1 MFSAIF
7 IDRPRFA
14 VVIAIVITL
23 AGAIAITSIPIAQF
37 PDIVPP
43 QVTLTANYPGADA
56 EVVETTVAQPI
67 EEQINGVD
75 NAIYYQSASGSDGS
89 YTLNVT
95 FALGTDPDIDTVN
108 VQNRSSLA
116 TPQLPDEVS
125 RAGLTVR
132 KKSAALLQ
140 VINIYSPKN
149 TFDAVYLSNYATIN
163 VIDTLARIKG
173 VGQVTLFG
181 PLDYSLRIWLDP
193 DRLTELN
200 LTPNDVIAAVQN
212 QNVQAALG
220 RIGAAP
226 TGSQQQL
233 QINIKTK
240 GRLTHPEEFAGIILR
255 ANPDGSV
262 IRVDDVARVE
272 MGARSQDRYSRYNGA
287 PAAAIGIYQ
296 SPGSNAVDVAKQV
309 RDTMNSLATRFPTDL
324 TYNVFFNSTVFV
336 TSTIVEVVRTLVIA
350 IVLVAIVV
358 FLFLGKVR
366 TTLIPLV
373 AVPVSIVGT
382 FAVLL
387 LIGYSANTVSLLAL
401 VLAIGIVVDDAI
413 VVVENIERVIEE
425 EPALTVPEA
434 CKKAMAEITGPILA
448 ITFVLLSVFVP
459 VAFIPGISGQ
469 LFRQFAV
476 AVSVAML
483 ISALNALTLSPA
495 LCAVLLKRGQ
505 RSRGPMTYVL
515 DGIDKIRGGYVATVR
530 RLARVSAISVVV
542 VAGVLVASVLVFRV
556 TPQSF
561 LPDEDQGAIFAAL
574 RLPEGASVKRTE
586 AVVKQVEDI
595 VRPIPGV
602 EGVLSVVGLNFI
614 DYVAASNQAFFV
626 IRLKPYED
634 RTDPA
639 QSANAIIARLR
650 PQMGAIEGA
659 IAFPF
664 NLPPI
669 LGLGNTGGFQYALE
683 ALQGQSPTDVAAV
696 LRALIVAANSRP
708 ELAGVFSTYGADTP
722 QIYLDIDRDKA
733 QVLGVK
739 ISDIF
744 NALQSTLGSYYVN
757 DFNVF
762 GRTWQVNIQA
772 DTPFRQRQD
781 DIERIYVRNA
791 KGGMVPIRAL
801 AQAKLV
807 QGPQTVVRYNGYRG
821 AVLNGAPK
829 APFSSSQALAAMES
843 ISATTLPA
851 GYSYEWTGTAFQEKA
866 AAGRTGIVLGL
877 AILFA
882 YLFLVALYES
892 WNIPI
897 PALLSVSVAIL
908 GALIAVAI
916 AGLSFDVYAQIG
928 LVSLIA
934 LAAKNGILIVAFA
947 VEQRQLGK
955 DTYAAAIEAAA
966 LRFRPVMM
974 TSFAFIF
981 GLFPLVIAKG
991 AGATTRHA
999 VGTPVFGGM
1008 IAAAI
1013 FGVFLIPLLF
1023 IVAERMRQ
1031 WTAIR
1036 GGHRLSLHGW
1046 PFAIYTALRRLW
1058 RRSSAG

>member
-1 MFSAIF
+1 MFSSIF

-14 VVIAIVITL
+14 IVIAIVITL
-23 AGAIAITSIPIAQF
+23 AGLIAISAIPIAQF
-37 PDIVPP
+37 PEIVPP

-56 EVVETTVAQPI
+56 ETVETTVAQSI

-75 NAIYYQSASGSDGS
+75 NALYYQSASGSDGS

-95 FALGTDPDIDTVN
+95 FALGTDPDINTVN
-108 VQNRSSLA
+108 VQNRASLA
-116 TPQLPDEVS
+116 IPQLPDEVS
-125 RAGLTVR
+125 RSGLSVR

-149 TFDAVYLSNYATIN
+149 TYDAIYLSNYAIIN

-173 VGQVTLFG
+173 VGQVVLFG
-181 PLDYSLRIWLDP
+181 PLNYSLRIWLDP
-193 DRLTELN
+193 NRLTQLN
-200 LTPNDVIAAVQN
+200 LTPNDIITAVQN

-226 TGSQQQL
+226 LTGEQQV

-240 GRLTHPEEFAGIILR
+240 GRLTRPEEFANIILR

-262 IRVDDVARVE
+262 IRVSDVARVE
-272 MGARSQDRYSRYNGA
+272 MGAQSQDRYSRYNGA
-287 PAAAIGIYQ
+287 PAAALGIYQ

-309 RDTMNSLATRFPTDL
+309 RDTMATLATRFPSDL
-324 TYNVFFNSTVFV
+324 AYTMFFDTTVFV
-336 TSTIVEVVRTLVIA
+336 TATIAEVVRTLVIA
-350 IVLVAIVV
+350 IILVGIVV
-358 FLFLGKVR
+358 FLFLGKLR

-373 AVPVSIVGT
+373 AVPVSIIGT
-382 FAVLL
+382 FAAML

-413 VVVENIERVIEE
+413 VVVENIERVIDE
-425 EPALTVPEA
+425 EPDLSIADA

-476 AVSVAML
+476 AVSISML

-505 RSRGPMTYVL
+505 TSRGLMRHVL
-515 DGIDKIRGGYVATVR
+515 GTIDKARDGYVAVVR
-530 RLARVSAISVVV
+530 RLSRVAIVAVFV
-542 VAGVLVASVLVFRV
+542 VAGVLAAAAFLFSRA
-556 TPQSF
+556 PQSF

-574 RLPEGASVKRTE
+574 RLPEGASLNRTE
-586 AVVKQVEDI
+586 TVVEQVEDI
-595 VRPIPGV
+595 VRPILGV

-614 DYVAASNQAFFV
+614 DYVASSNQAFFV
-626 IRLKPYED
+626 IRLKPYEE
-634 RTDPA
+634 RTASA
-639 QSANAIIARLR
+639 QSAGAIIARLR
-650 PQMGAIEGA
+650 PQLAAIEGA

-669 LGLGNTGGFQYALE
+669 LGLGNTGGFQYVME
-683 ALQGQSPTDVAAV
+683 ALQGQSPTDVASA
-696 LRALIVAANSRP
+696 LSGLIVAANQQP
-708 ELAGVFSTYGADTP
+708 ELAGVFSTYAADTP

-744 NALQSTLGSYYVN
+744 NALQSTLGSFYVN

-762 GRTWQVNIQA
+762 GRTWQVNVQA
-772 DTPFRQRQD
+772 DTPYRARIE
-781 DIERIYVRNA
+781 DINRIYVRNSH
-791 KGGMVPIRAL
+791 GDMVPLRAL
-801 AQAKLV
+801 ADAKLV
-807 QGPQTVVRYNGYRG
+807 QGPQTVIRYNGYRG
-821 AVLNGAPK
+821 AIVNGAAKPGY
-829 APFSSSQALAAMES
+829 SSGQALAAMER

-851 GYSYEWTGTAFQEKA
+851 GYSYEWTGTALQEKTA
-866 AAGRTGIVLGL
+866 SGHTGDVLGL
-877 AILFA
+877 AVLFA

-897 PALLSVSVAIL
+897 PALLSVSVGVL
-908 GALIAVAI
+908 GAVAAVVI

-928 LVSLIA
+928 LVVLIA

-947 VEQRQLGK
+947 IEQRELGK
-955 DTYAAAIEAAA
+955 DITAAAIEAAS

-981 GLFPLVIAKG
+981 GLVPLVIAHG

-1008 IAAAI
+1008 IAASV
-1013 FGVFLIPLLF
+1013 FGIFLIPLLF
-1023 IVAERMRQ
+1023 INAER
-1031 WTAIR
+1031 
-1036 GGHRLSLHGW
+1036 
-1046 PFAIYTALRRLW
+1046 LRHW
-1058 RRSSAG
+1058 NKKDKTKAAGP